1 MNTHAWLNCLNHCYY
16 YQYFADMPY
25 EHLSE
30 YSDTVGQYAIVH
42 SHTHTRTNTHTW
54 RVTAVPLP

>member
-42 SHTHTRTNTHTW
+42 SHTHTHAQIHTHGG
-54 RVTAVPLP
+54 